1 MYRSHKSN
9 LEQDYRTPQHLQK
22 ISGHKKQLTNKKN
35 VNSYGRTMMMNEQQP
50 PPSPLDMA
58 TNNRAPAIHRITPWR
73 CSSVGYSSGLSC
85 NNTNEQK
92 VMSGRPL
99 SISSHAA
106 ATPRSGP
113 ITSRIHGA
121 TNIVSNNSNAAA
133 NITSSS
139 PSSSNDNVNND
150 NEYDYCNQPST
161 KRQRTSNNTQTNNNI
176 IPMFLCVPMLVLL
189 LLAILDTS
197 AASAASSI
205 IGASSNIIEGAATES
220 SNVQSNNKLYH
231 NPKVAPSRPTNAPD
245 VDYGGVHPFDVHR
258 HLYDPIFAEKKKR
271 NLKQQHNNIW
281 LRKLKNDKDKDKD
294 KDKEKEEEKEEEI
307 TYEKEEEEEETIT
320 STTTEPPTANESD
333 ETSTQNTLQF
343 QGGNTEQ
350 QQTLSFQGS
359 DTSKLNI
366 AAATSETNDSSSS
379 SSSSST
385 HKTTKLDPTTD
396 HLYKPLR
403 IQFNVQQIVQ
413 QMNVALSANDL
424 IAATKHYLLIYEILP
439 MTAITWGDILRVIP
453 VTGGIYPLAAQG
465 SNVDQLLPNGQSN
478 ENDAS
483 TGSGSSGDPY
493 YDDPVRRMYC
503 PDETTSGIEGGAD
516 LLIYATVNKHCG
528 GATLGGG
535 GGTSTSATNNGGRRK
550 LNSGA
555 MGTLAS
561 ALSCQRDQYDRPITG
576 SIDFCL
582 NGMKN
587 VQTLNVQELIRMKQ
601 QQQQSTNNNID
612 NDLVGM
618 DTGASE
624 KWDGW
629 YPNNNDGDNSALGEN
644 REMIQY
650 SVGVAVHGKL

>member
-1 MYRSHKSN
+1 
-9 LEQDYRTPQHLQK
+9 
-22 ISGHKKQLTNKKN
+22 
-35 VNSYGRTMMMNEQQP
+35 MMMNEQQP

-73 CSSVGYSSGLSC
+73 CGDEKKLLSC

-99 SISSHAA
+99 SISSNAA

-176 IPMFLCVPMLVLL
+176 IPMFLCVPMLILL
-189 LLAILDTS
+189 LLAIFDTS
-197 AASAASSI
+197 TASAASSV

-220 SNVQSNNKLYH
+220 STLKQSNNKLYH

-271 NLKQQHNNIW
+271 NSLKQQQNNIW

-294 KDKEKEEEKEEEI
+294 KDKEKEEEKEEEM

-333 ETSTQNTLQF
+333 ETQNTLQF

-535 GGTSTSATNNGGRRK
+535 GGGTSTSATNNGGRRR